1 MTDSHSLS
9 LPSGTW
15 PTIDPGWVWLC
26 GAGPGDPGLMT
37 LHAVNALRQADVL
50 VYDALVSKEILSWA
64 NPAAELVYAGKR
76 GGKPSAKQVDISLT
90 LVDLARAGKRVLRL
104 KGGDPFVFGRGGEE
118 AQTLIQHGVPV
129 RIVPGI
135 SAGIGG
141 LAYAGIP
148 VTHRDVNQAV
158 TFVTGHDKT
167 GGPTQVDWAA
177 MGRASGVLVIYMGMK
192 HAPSIREGLLA
203 AGRPEDEPV
212 AVVSQATTP
221 DQAVLETTLGTMV
234 GDIAAAGLEPPAI
247 ICVGRAVLMRQVLD
261 WQALMR
267 GETPRDLDPL
277 GRGKPAEQG

>member
-1 MTDSHSLS
+1 MTESTLT
-9 LPSGTW
+9 LPSGDW
-15 PTIDPGWVWLC
+15 PTLEPGWVWLC

-37 LHAVNALRQADVL
+37 LHAIHALREADVI

-64 NPAAELVYAGKR
+64 SPETEMVYAGKR
-76 GGKPSAKQVDISLT
+76 GGKPSAKQADISLQ
-90 LVDLARAGKRVLRL
+90 LVDLAKAGKRVLRL

-129 RIVPGI
+129 RIIPGI

-167 GGPTQVDWAA
+167 GAATQLDWAA
-177 MGRASGVLVIYMGMK
+177 MGRAGGVLVIYMGMK
-192 HAPSIREGLLA
+192 HAPTIREGLLA

-221 DQAVLETTLGTMV
+221 DQRVIETTLGAMV
-234 GDIAAAGLEPPAI
+234 EDIATAAMEPPAI
-247 ICVGRAVLMRQVLD
+247 ICIGRAVLMRQVLD

-267 GETPRDLDPL
+267 GEAPRDLDPL
-277 GRGKPAEQG
+277 KRGKPAQEG